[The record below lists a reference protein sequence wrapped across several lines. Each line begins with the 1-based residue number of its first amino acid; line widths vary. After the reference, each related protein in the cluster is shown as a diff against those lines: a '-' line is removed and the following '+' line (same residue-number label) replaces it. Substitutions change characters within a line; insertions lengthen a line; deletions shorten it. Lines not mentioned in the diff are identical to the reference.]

1 MEWNG
6 IRVLKQDLTKRS
18 KTKGHAE
25 KSVKQKAVLR
35 KDIAVLVSIEW
46 K

>member
-1 MEWNG
+1 MERKG
-6 IRVLKQDLTKRS
+6 IHVLKQDLMKRS
-18 KTKGHAE
+18 ETKGNAV
-25 KSVKQKAVLR
+25 KSAKQKAVLR